1 MKVRW
6 VHEVDWVL
14 VGTTALLVGYGVIVL
29 VSATH
34 GSPDAGS
41 FLRARLL
48 HLVLGVMA
56 LIAMATIDYR
66 RLAVP
71 WPGIYAGAL
80 VLLASVL
87 VLGESRLGAQ
97 RWIVLGPFGGFQPS
111 EVAKLAIVL
120 TLARHLEPVKAIRRL
135 RELAPYALHVGVPM
149 LLIIR
154 QPDLGTALVLG
165 AILFTMLYVA
175 GARLRVLAGFAAAG
189 AVVAPFAWNLL
200 HDYQRRRL
208 AAFLDPTADPLGAGY
223 ALIQA
228 KIAVGSGQLFGKGLF
243 AGTQNLLRFIPEQRT
258 DFIFTVVGEELGLFG
273 ATLLLALYLVWLW
286 RALEIAAGAHDR
298 LGALIATGIATMM
311 TFHVVINVGMTIG
324 LMPVTGIPLPLMSHG
339 GSSLLATLAGVGLLL
354 SIRMRP
360 AGQFGSPMTFSRDI
374 STPD

>member
-1 MKVRW
+1 MKARW
-6 VHEVDWVL
+6 IHEVDWVL
-14 VGTTALLVGYGVIVL
+14 VGTTALLVVYGVVML

-34 GSPDAGS
+34 GSPDAGA

-48 HLVLGVMA
+48 HLALGSVA
-56 LIAMATIDYR
+56 LIAMAAVDYR
-66 RLAVP
+66 RLAGP
-71 WPGIYAGAL
+71 WQAIYVGAL
-80 VLLASVL
+80 ALLASVL

-111 EVAKLAIVL
+111 EAVKLAIVL
-120 TLARHLEPVKAIRRL
+120 TLARHLEPVKAVRRL
-135 RELAPYALHVGVPM
+135 RELAPYALHVAVPM
-149 LLIIR
+149 LLIVR

-189 AVVAPFAWNLL
+189 VVVAPFAWNLL

-243 AGTQNLLRFIPEQRT
+243 AGTQNLLRFIPEQHT

-273 ATLLLALYLVWLW
+273 ATLLLALYLIWLW
-286 RALEIAAGAHDR
+286 RALEIAAAARDR

-311 TFHVVINVGMTIG
+311 AFHVLINVGMTIG

-339 GSSLLATLAGVGLLL
+339 GSSVLTTLAGVGVLL

-360 AGQFGSPMTFSRDI
+360 AGQFGSSMTFSRDI